1 MGSEP
6 STRTLIPGLEELQAE
21 NAILKQRLMIVTEGL
36 SKRGSE
42 MVGLVEMLEK
52 GRIGVKELRDVVHNQ
67 RQEVEKQK
75 DSHDNGIASR
85 PCEVPKEDVGTQY
98 ERSSCSATV
107 AQGKD
112 QEVQTTGELE
122 RVVLVKSPCK
132 KKGQDGIL
140 TEGRDLFAL
149 KTTSED
155 LMAHILDLSE
165 QLEASEAENFRLA
178 EKLVN
183 ARR

>member
-6 STRTLIPGLEELQAE
+6 STHAVIPGLEELQVE

-36 SKRGSE
+36 SKRGIE
-42 MVGLVEMLEK
+42 IVGLVEMLEK
-52 GRIGVKELRDVVHNQ
+52 SRIGVNELRDVVLNQ
-67 RQEVEKQK
+67 RQEMEQEKK
-75 DSHDNGIASR
+75 NPDNETETGSH
-85 PCEVPKEDVGTQY
+85 PCEERREVATQY
-98 ERSSCSATV
+98 ERSTSSAIVT
-107 AQGKD
+107 GKD
-112 QEVQTTGELE
+112 QEVQTTEDLE
-122 RVVLVKSPCK
+122 RIVLVKSPCK
-132 KKGQDGIL
+132 KRGKDGTW
-140 TEGRDLFAL
+140 TEGRDLVPL

-178 EKLVN
+178 GKLVN